1 MSYLVIALAFMG
13 LSNAFGMVPPYY
25 ALQEWLALNLGVTNE
40 FPALLLI
47 FGLSNLL
54 LPMAIVVAAAYLG
67 RSLTRFRM
75 RDSLRDTVAAFAP
88 AFAPIGFGIWFAH
101 YSFHLLVGPG
111 LIVPVI
117 QEFLGADGDWQRWS
131 FSLDTNVI
139 GLIQLFALI
148 GGFLWSMRLAQKAAL
163 RLYRRKALLGLL
175 PWALVFLL
183 MMLAAWQL
191 FTLPMEMRGTL
202 ELFG

>member
-1 MSYLVIALAFMG
+1 M
-13 LSNAFGMVPPYY
+13 
-25 ALQEWLALNLGVTNE
+25 
-40 FPALLLI
+40 
-47 FGLSNLL
+47 
-54 LPMAIVVAAAYLG
+54 
-67 RSLTRFRM
+67 
-75 RDSLRDTVAAFAP
+75 
-88 AFAPIGFGIWFAH
+88 
-101 YSFHLLVGPG
+101 GPG
-111 LIVPVI
+111 LIVPVF
-117 QEFLGADGDWQRWS
+117 QEFLGDVGDWQRWS
-131 FSLDTNVI
+131 VSLDTNLI

-148 GGFLWSMRLAQKAAL
+148 GGFLWSMRLAQKTAL